1 MEDVIN
7 NGNCVNRKGEDHF
20 RAKLTNNEV
29 SLIRVLYEDGF
40 SIDGLAE
47 SFKVCTSTIDKIIA
61 RDSWKH
67 LR

>member
-1 MEDVIN
+1 MEDIIN

-20 RAKLTNNEV
+20 RAKLTNDEV
-29 SLIRVLYEDGF
+29 SLIRVLHKDGF
-40 SIDGLAE
+40 SKDVLAE
-47 SFKVCTSTIDKIIA
+47 SFKVSLATIDKIIA